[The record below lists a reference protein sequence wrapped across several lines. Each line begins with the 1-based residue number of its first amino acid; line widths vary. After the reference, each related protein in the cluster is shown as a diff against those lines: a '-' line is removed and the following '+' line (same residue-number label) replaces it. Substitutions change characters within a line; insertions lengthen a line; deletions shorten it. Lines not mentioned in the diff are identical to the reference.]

1 MEGGTKLNYIETL
14 QRKMTEKR
22 FLKKLDDLL
31 SDEKMKEYFRTH
43 SFIDDKYLIDYLQEH
58 STMQI
63 DEPTFEDM
71 KRMYSVYFSIE
82 YYKRKNKKEPEKATD
97 FAMYYFFI
105 YRNIENLCNIIV

>member
-1 MEGGTKLNYIETL
+1 MEGGTKLNYIENL

-71 KRMYSVYFSIE
+71 KRMYSVYF
-82 YYKRKNKKEPEKATD
+82 
-97 FAMYYFFI
+97 
-105 YRNIENLCNIIV
+105 

>member
-1 MEGGTKLNYIETL
+1 MDYLEQVK
-14 QRKMTEKR
+14 RKMTEKR

-31 SDEKMKEYFRTH
+31 SDDKMKEYFKQH
-43 SFIDDKYLIDYLQEH
+43 SFIDEDYILNYLKEH

-63 DEPTFEDM
+63 DEPSFEDI

-97 FAMYYFFI
+97 FALYYFFI